1 MEIQFSQL
9 KNIVETM
16 DEDTLLVIEF
26 EKEGGDKDDE

>member
-16 DEDTLLVIEF
+16 DGNTLLVIEF
-26 EKEGGDKDDE
+26 EKEGDEKEDE

>member
-16 DEDTLLVIEF
+16 DENTLLAIEF
-26 EKEGGDKDDE
+26 EKEGYEKEDE

>member
-16 DEDTLLVIEF
+16 DENTLLVIEF
-26 EKEGGDKDDE
+26 EKEGDEKEDE